1 MKLRNIILIG
11 AAAMLA
17 LASCSDDYLNTP
29 PRDQMSPDGFYSTP
43 SQCNQGILGV
53 YADLRYISDYEY
65 LMMSEVR
72 SDNMWVEPRP
82 DGERSYSE
90 IGTFRANASEVTFEQ
105 TWNAWYKLIYDA
117 NMALQKI
124 EKCDFTNEAIKNQFL
139 GEAHFLRGW
148 AYFELARLYG
158 NVPLILE
165 PMSSQ
170 EANNVKQTDART
182 VITGTAIPDLEF
194 ALDNL
199 PEKGKMV
206 DGLGTAVTGRAD
218 KSAAQGMLA
227 RVYMQLA
234 GFPFNDAEAESKAKT
249 YLEQLLAKKSQ
260 YWAPTIDAW
269 RSQWLPSNAN
279 KYSVFAIQY
288 RTGGSG
294 NPAVFDMSPALPPS
308 FTSIRIFGNQIYPNK
323 ALMYQFERTQSN
335 GNKDLRGENYTY
347 IHGYDKES
355 ASFPTYSQQFEDVT
369 VDGVTTSQQVNAIN
383 YKYMASKRKCKEFGV
398 DGTIENS
405 MVDYY
410 DWPVNY
416 PVIRIEDMMLLY
428 AEILCDEGDIAGA
441 MNQVNEIRSRA
452 GVDLRPTSGI
462 SKDEATKYIRLER
475 QLELFG
481 EGVRW
486 FDEVRYGT
494 WQQDIINKFNI
505 YNNVDGTDVS
515 SVADGRY
522 LYPIPSNQMS
532 IVPGLYSQNKGY

>member
-43 SQCNQGILGV
+43 SQCNQGVLGV

>member
-1 MKLRNIILIG
+1 
-11 AAAMLA
+11 MLG

-124 EKCDFTNEAIKNQFL
+124 EKCDFANEAIKNQFL

-165 PMSSQ
+165 PMSSK

-206 DGLGTAVTGRAD
+206 DGLGATVTGRAD

-234 GFPFNDAEAESKAKT
+234 GFPFNDTEAESKAKT

-294 NPAVFDMSPALPPS
+294 NPAIFDMSPELPPS
-308 FTSIRIFGNQIYPNK
+308 FTSIRIFGNHIYPNK

-335 GNKDLRGENYTY
+335 GSKDLRGENYSY

-369 VDGVTTSQQVNAIN
+369 VDGVTTSQQVNAIV

-494 WQQDIINKFNI
+494 WQQDIINKFNS
-505 YNNVDGTDVS
+505 YSNPDGTDVS

>member
-206 DGLGTAVTGRAD
+206 DGLGSAVTGRAD

-249 YLEQLLAKKSQ
+249 YLEQLLAKKSK

-494 WQQDIINKFNI
+494 WQQDIINKFNS

-532 IVPGLYSQNKGY
+532 IVPGLYTQNKGY

>member
-1 MKLRNIILIG
+1 MG
-11 AAAMLA
+11 AAVMLGFS
-17 LASCSDDYLNTP
+17 SCSDDYLNTP
-29 PRDQMSPDGFYSTP
+29 PRNQMSPDGFYSTP

-53 YADLRYISDYEY
+53 YADLRYISDYEFW
-65 LMMSEVR
+65 MMSEVR
-72 SDNMWVEPRP
+72 SDNMWVNPRP
-82 DGERSYSE
+82 NGERSYSE
-90 IGTFRANASEVTFEQ
+90 IGTFRANATEVTFEQ

-117 NMALQKI
+117 NVALQKI
-124 EKCDFTNEAIKNQFL
+124 DAATFTNENIKKQFL

-165 PMSSQ
+165 PMSSKD
-170 EANNVKQTDART
+170 ANSVKQTDAKT
-182 VITGTAIPDLEF
+182 VITGTAIPDLEY
-194 ALDNL
+194 AVQNL
-199 PEKGKMV
+199 PEKGNMV
-206 DGLGTAVTGRAD
+206 DGLGAAVKGRAD

-234 GFPFNDAEAESKAKT
+234 GFPFNDAEAQGKAKT

-260 YWAPTIDAW
+260 YWAPTIEAW

-288 RTGGSG
+288 RSGGSG
-294 NPAVFDMSPALPPS
+294 NPAIFDMSPALPPS
-308 FTSIRIFGNQIYPNK
+308 YTSIRIFGNEIYPNK
-323 ALMYQFERTQSN
+323 ALLYQFERKQSN
-335 GNKDLRGENYTY
+335 GNKDLRGENYSY

-355 ASFPTYSQQFEDVT
+355 AAYPTYSQQFEDVT

-383 YKYMASKRKCKEFGV
+383 YKYMASKRKCNEFGV

-410 DWPVNY
+410 DWAVNY

-428 AEILCDEGDIAGA
+428 AEILCNEGDIAGA
-441 MNQVNEIRSRA
+441 MQQVNEIRSRA

-515 SVADGRY
+515 AVADGRY

-532 IVPGLYSQNKGY
+532 IVPGLYTQNKGY

>member
-1 MKLRNIILIG
+1 
-11 AAAMLA
+11 MLG

-43 SQCNQGILGV
+43 SQCNQGVLGV

-124 EKCDFTNEAIKNQFL
+124 EKCDFANEAIKNQFL

-165 PMSSQ
+165 PMSSK

-206 DGLGTAVTGRAD
+206 DGLGATVTGRAD

-234 GFPFNDAEAESKAKT
+234 GFPFNDTEAESKAKT

-294 NPAVFDMSPALPPS
+294 NPAIFDMSPELPPS
-308 FTSIRIFGNQIYPNK
+308 FTSIRIFGNHIYPNK

-335 GNKDLRGENYTY
+335 GSKDLRGENYSY

-481 EGVRW
+481 KGVRW

-494 WQQDIINKFNI
+494 WQQDIINKFNS
-505 YNNVDGTDVS
+505 YSNPDGTDVS

>member
-11 AAAMLA
+11 AAAMLG

-43 SQCNQGILGV
+43 SQCNQGVLGV

-124 EKCDFTNEAIKNQFL
+124 EKCDFANEAIKNQFL

-165 PMSSQ
+165 PMSSK

-206 DGLGTAVTGRAD
+206 DGLGATVTGRAD

-234 GFPFNDAEAESKAKT
+234 GFPFNDTEAESKAKT

-294 NPAVFDMSPALPPS
+294 NPAIFDMSPELPPS
-308 FTSIRIFGNQIYPNK
+308 FTSIRIFGNHIYPNK

-335 GNKDLRGENYTY
+335 GSKDLRGENYSY

-383 YKYMASKRKCKEFGV
+383 YKYMASKRKCKEFGI

-494 WQQDIINKFNI
+494 WQQDIINKFNS
-505 YNNVDGTDVS
+505 YSNPDGTDVS